1 MPTISVFYGLIVML
15 YFFDDERHHLP
26 HIHVRYQDSEASF
39 SILDGSLLAGN
50 LPVAK
55 LRLMQAWI
63 EIHRED
69 LMANWQL
76 ASIGEKPFPV
86 EPLR

>member
-15 YFFDDERHHLP
+15 YFFDDERHH
-26 HIHVRYQDSEASF
+26 DSEASF
-39 SILDGSLLAGN
+39 SIVDGSLLAGS

-55 LRLMQAWI
+55 HRLIQAWI

-76 ASIGEKPFPV
+76 ASKGEKPFPV